1 MANRVT
7 GRPGRRLLG
16 MTFDG
21 RPIFE
26 PKPSHSL
33 LLASAGG
40 GKTTCGAVPWLL
52 SMIADHSKSIVV
64 VDSKEGEIC
73 AQCAELCRKHGRKV
87 AILDDFGV
95 LREIEAESFSLNPF
109 GGIIEAHRRNTGE
122 LVFAAD
128 SANRALIEEPSDGDS
143 KNLYFRDE
151 PRTLIEYAQTS
162 LLSRKPELATPG
174 AAFSLLSNPELLKDA
189 ATIDAEEG
197 DEHLA
202 ALARHVVDMCK
213 NEEHFPQHRGAAVR
227 ACRIFGPGSA
237 LHHAGVETDETHL
250 NLLKEKYVVFL
261 IGPQRHMERLGSY
274 YALHLQAFLDAVMS
288 GEAGPT
294 EFIVD
299 EFSNCPLKELVSRLT
314 TMRGYGG
321 RVHMIAQSRSE
332 IQRKYGEKETQTIE
346 ENAVVKQFFGG
357 STSFEEA
364 ERLSKAIG
372 EIQSVT
378 QSLSVNSDKQ
388 DFSGSYQTG
397 KERLFTADE
406 LMRLPDDEQILHVKG
421 VGWIHCK
428 KIGQQNLGPY
438 AHELRDNNLEGARLE
453 PDVTIELPT
462 GDGKVTQ

>member
-1 MANRVT
+1 MVNRVT

-16 MTFDG
+16 RTFDG

-33 LLASAGG
+33 LLAPAGA

-52 SMIADHSKSIVV
+52 SMIADRSKGIVV
-64 VDSKEGEIC
+64 MDSKEGEIC

-95 LREIEAESFSLNPF
+95 LREIEPDGVSLNPF
-109 GGIIEAHRRNTGE
+109 GGVIEAHGRKTGE
-122 LVFAAD
+122 LVFAAE
-128 SANRALIEEPSDGDS
+128 SANRALIEEPSDGDA

-162 LLSRKPELATPG
+162 LLSRRPELATPG
-174 AAFSLLSNPELLKDA
+174 GVFSLLSNPKLLTDA

-202 ALARHVVDMCK
+202 ALARHVVDMSK
-213 NEEHFPQHRGAAVR
+213 NEEHFPQHRGAAIR
-227 ACRIFGPGSA
+227 ACRIFGPGSL
-237 LHHAGVETDETHL
+237 LHHAGTETDKTHFE
-250 NLLKEKYVVFL
+250 LLIENYVVFL
-261 IGPQRHMERLGSY
+261 VGPQRHMERLGPY
-274 YALHLQAFLDAVMS
+274 YALHLQSFLDAVMS

-346 ENAVVKQFFGG
+346 ENAVVKQYLGF
-357 STSFEEA
+357 SSIEES
-364 ERLSKAIG
+364 ERISKAIG
-372 EIQSVT
+372 ESQSIIH
-378 QSLSVNSDKQ
+378 SLSVNSDKQ

-397 KERLFTADE
+397 KERLLSADE

-428 KIGQQNLGPY
+428 KIGQQNIGPY
-438 AHELRDNNLEGARLE
+438 AHELRDNILEGARLE
-453 PDVTIELPT
+453 PTVTIELPIV
-462 GDGKVTQ
+462 DGGAVQ